1 MKSNLILMWVV
12 AMLLCQN
19 SVTVMAGA
27 LDTCRVV
34 VTQPDGEEY
43 VDLGFCDTVRIGC
56 PIVASAM
63 QVGDSIA
70 IPFYVWS
77 DMALSGFSLGFSY
90 NSNFVEITSWSM
102 VGGVIPAG
110 GVQQTY
116 ARPNQNRFLTG
127 WLSFDPFLT
136 IPSNQTS
143 QGALFGTLYL
153 RILPGASANTINI
166 DSAFVDPAGKFILAP
181 FGGGKVSPFYTD
193 CGSADVIL
201 TGTQCG
207 DVNASGVVDLGDI
220 VYLMKYIFADGPAPD
235 PLESG
240 DVNCDGKV
248 NIGDAVYLVNYVF
261 FGGAAPCA
269 GCR

>member
-1 MKSNLILMWVV
+1 MKSSFILVCV
-12 AMLLCQN
+12 AAVLLCQN

-34 VTQPDGEEY
+34 VTQPGGEEC

-56 PIVASAM
+56 PVVGEATR
-63 QVGDSIA
+63 VGDSIA

-77 DMALSGFSLGFSY
+77 DMALSAFSLGFSY

-102 VGGVIPAG
+102 AGGVIPAG

-116 ARPNQNRFLTG
+116 ARPDQNQFLTG
-127 WLSFDPFLT
+127 WLTFDPFLT

-153 RILPGASANTINI
+153 RILPGATATSIDI

-181 FGGGKVSPFYTD
+181 LGGDKVSPFYTD

-201 TGTQCG
+201 TGTWCG

-220 VYLMKYIFADGPAPD
+220 VYLMQYIFADGPAPN

-240 DVNCDGKV
+240 DVNCDGRT
-248 NIGDAVYLVNYVF
+248 NIGDAAYLVYYFF